1 MGKMRAWRKRPKA
14 AEGDISNRVFKNFM
28 IQYSKAAGVSDLLNA
43 LMKRL
48 K

>member
-14 AEGDISNRVFKNFM
+14 AEGDISNRAFKNFTL
-28 IQYSKAAGVSDLLNA
+28 QYSKTSGMSDLLAA

-48 K
+48 